1 MTAKVL
7 MVAFVARDWG
17 QIGQTFRRKRK
28 FCPPAHRTSE
38 DTRTGGG
45 GLGRKAVEA
54 PAEGKR
60 ILRAQMARIGNRAER
75 IRLPSI
81 EVPEVTLGDMQNS
94 EKFRLFAAGV
104 AARASHHGW

>member
-1 MTAKVL
+1 

-38 DTRTGGG
+38 DARSGGG

-81 EVPEVTLGDMQNS
+81 EVPEVTLGDMQNFD
-94 EKFRLFAAGV
+94 KFRLVAAGV
-104 AARASHHGW
+104 ATRAAHHGW

>member
-38 DTRTGGG
+38 DTRNGGG
-45 GLGRKAVEA
+45 GFRPEGCRGTGRRKTN
-54 PAEGKR
+54 PEGVDGKDWKPR
-60 ILRAQMARIGNRAER
+60 GTN
-75 IRLPSI
+75 P
-81 EVPEVTLGDMQNS
+81 
-94 EKFRLFAAGV
+94 V
-104 AARASHHGW
+104 AFD